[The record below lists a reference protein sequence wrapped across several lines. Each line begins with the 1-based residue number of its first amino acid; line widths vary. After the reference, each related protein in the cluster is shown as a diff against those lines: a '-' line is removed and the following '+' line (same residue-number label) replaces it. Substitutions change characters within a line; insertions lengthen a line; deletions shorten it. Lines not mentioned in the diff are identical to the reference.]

1 MALEFNADKEILKSN
16 SLKIKNNTSLNLRLG
31 GGADE
36 KSALFS
42 NLSDDVDKLVRVGI
56 NTLSPQYELDVEGQ
70 IRTTTSIISDTAR
83 INNLDIDTIV
93 NPRLNL
99 KAPNLQSFVDP
110 ETGVTF
116 FPTSETPAFDDDTD
130 KVATTNFVYNI
141 ATNDVGGRIYVS
153 EQIGNDDFD
162 GRSATKPVRSIKKA
176 AQIAGTTPDKETLI
190 VAGGD
195 YLEDNPISIPDKCS
209 VVGDNIRLCIIR
221 PRNPNKHMF
230 KNQNENYMI
239 GVTFRDK
246 IQTNSEGFEEPVGT
260 WAYAYVFDDKQ
271 RVYYDKTLGGQFGR
285 DLPIGYQIFGE
296 GIFRIQFNR
305 GNINDPE
312 FEVGDEIAGVATGS
326 RAIITEKSFGLPE
339 SDIVAERTSQDLGF
353 IVVNEVRGAL
363 EQGDTYKYTPVP
375 VAGAVR
381 WKQETAYTLGQVVFT
396 DTVQYEVTTAG
407 TSGTVAPSHV
417 SGVATNGSAS
427 FTFTTS
433 IPQYEFVATK
443 VFSLR
448 AEGESV
454 EHVTNH
460 PAYLLEECYFDDSY
474 PDGMVF
480 VTNNYHNFEV
490 GQWVEF
496 DQLPSTGTGADL
508 NRFNGRQYVTHRIEQ
523 TDGFSKRFVVFK
535 DTPATG
541 VGTPANPFTL
551 TTFAASATSSDNY
564 VRFSLLNSPFKF
576 EESAKQGHR
585 FLDGADLIRRNKEFI
600 ADEALIRTKAKYPS
614 LIIPDESQCK
624 TDIKHI
630 LNAVQYDLA
639 HGGNAAS
646 LEAAN
651 NYIVGGALTH
661 IASQL
666 TETRFAFEQARE
678 LSVLSIRNRIRYLD
692 GASISPNSAAVGS
705 INSAKWVNT
714 QFIAV
719 GDSGNI
725 LTSTDGSSWTS
736 RTNPIAGADY
746 KDIIWN
752 GTTTVVVGGNSG
764 NGVVITST
772 NGINWAIAEN
782 SLGSA
787 VIETIAWDDNEQWV
801 GFGGTQWFTS
811 DDGQDWTA
819 RGSFVPIN
827 GSGTHSVVDV
837 IWDYKN
843 TQFVAV
849 SSGGSAYTSP
859 DGTTW
864 TERTTTASSFSAIT
878 GNEDVLI
885 AAAGDVIYKST
896 DGITWEIGIAN
907 SLVGDRYADAA
918 DLILAN
924 KVMIAEIAVNKMLAN
939 NPTFSIPTGNQA
951 CKDDVIDFI
960 EAMVIDL
967 QYGGNDQTY
976 DAANLYVTGAH
987 VAGEENESVEVFN
1000 YAEVLVIQAMRNE
1013 AFNETDVQ
1021 NYASGLLQSFDNTI
1035 TTDPNP
1041 LGGNTPHTF
1050 VSAVTDAVRES
1061 ETRYTPTTG
1070 TTYDPSTGLMVLEI
1084 GSHNLTTGQTI
1095 RLEPNSLTFSCGFGG
1110 ATGAAA
1116 EKTYPRSNGNDPFYN
1131 ASIAIQSAT
1140 ATTITL
1146 QVLATVPSTNTDPH
1160 TFVSA
1165 TAGAVITDEYT
1176 FSNQVTD
1183 VTYTPT
1189 SGEMVIEINGHG
1201 LTAPSQHTA
1210 STATYNPN
1218 TGFMV
1223 VTVANHGF
1231 ANGDQVKFADNSITF
1246 SCGFGGATGAAAEKS
1261 YPRPGDY
1268 ASGRWLAVS
1277 NVTQD
1282 TFTVQV
1288 LASAPSTNVDPHT
1301 FVSAVTNGIEKAES
1315 TIYIENN
1322 GLTFTCGM
1330 DNNATNHSYP
1340 RPTDPAS
1347 QSTAELNN
1355 GILAVSSVTTNTFTV
1370 NVGPAGDETFKC
1382 TNVKSAITILFD
1394 ILTNAIGA
1402 GGGDHTWVGG
1412 TVSDAVQSGGGYT
1425 HTFVSG
1431 TVTSN
1436 SGALPN
1442 PITDIVYTP
1451 NDGNMVITS
1460 SNHGLTTSN
1469 TISIADNAL
1478 SFTCDMDGNTATK
1491 TYPRSTDP
1499 VSGQTIA
1506 ITASDTNTFTIN
1518 VGASPIVNHDVS
1530 NATYNPTTGLLEL
1543 TIGSHSLSANTS
1555 VKIKNGS
1562 LIFTCDLDGNTSQKA
1577 YPRPSDPY
1585 YDTAINID
1593 SVTPTTITLNVGV
1606 AFAAGTLSGVT
1617 RTPSGKNNNKLYH
1630 DGYQFWCTTDDG
1642 LVSSYDG
1649 RAWNVIAN
1657 TPGINFTTIATS
1669 YDEVVAFATATSKF
1683 YRSDNLVPAGTSSE
1697 TTFRDTTISNTYE
1710 ANRDYV
1716 CSNVQSA
1723 IYTYFEIIDTVISGG
1738 TAPAVTLPE
1747 KTFVDNGSKFIT
1759 FARNFLDLPVIEVS
1773 PYIFNSSV
1781 ISFLGGSGCEIDGA
1795 KVATPNIIRPGLPEQ
1810 GKSMVAAAFTIISF
1824 GGTGYRVINDGYTQL
1839 VSVFCIFTRDGSLVE
1854 SGGYA
1859 SLTNS
1864 ASNFGLF
1871 ALRATG
1877 FREEPYSFDVGKVDN
1892 ITFDLIGTPSFEIT
1906 DINQEPREHYIIK
1919 IDGIKSVLR
1928 TGNNNPEYF
1937 IDSVLQVGQTT
1948 ATVQADAN
1956 MYLIGNAN
1964 RYTDAA
1970 VLIERNKKYIAE
1982 EAFYTELYSNTHSF
1996 SPNYTKCIRDTELI
2010 VQAIADDIR
2019 DDGNAFTWDAGKL
2032 YVESNAIAHIS
2043 GYTAATKAVFD
2054 EATILCKKAIN
2065 NQLRKIGT
2073 SLTTAETSA
2082 GYYVAQ
2088 YTTVVP
2094 YVDTTVTHDVSS
2106 PAGQTGTASDL
2117 YSNSDCANVQTAINT
2132 LNTLIDEIIDNPTVT
2147 TPLPS
2152 GAARNDGQFLLDNS
2166 TRYKL
2171 LDHVINLHR
2180 PSICNSSSH
2189 TWEFSGSGIDY
2200 NALPQNG
2207 GKRGSE
2213 DTADFEQ
2220 VSQINGRVYASGT
2233 DELGNFKVGYFAN
2246 IENRTGNITFGGTVE
2261 IEEVAFLKIK
2271 GGDIEIVGF
2280 SGDDK
2285 LGDISLGSTEQQ
2297 SERILATQASI
2308 RGYITNNYGRF
2319 KNQPYG
2325 TTPSPG
2331 NLVQLDSTGRI
2342 NIDQIPALRP
2352 FNVFT
2357 VPDLAGRLALE
2368 GPLAGD
2374 IVIQLAPN
2382 NISYILNNDSYS
2394 QIIEF
2399 TPNPDF
2405 QFTTNTVISGT
2416 PSTAQGTL
2424 TSYIQGEVSPI
2435 VTIVSGGSGY
2445 TSAPTI
2451 TIGVQYANSTGYSS
2465 GAQVAANG
2473 NLYNVTTSG
2482 TTASGGSGPNHTSG
2496 SANDGTVTF
2505 EYVGVAAAGTVS
2517 IDNNRIS
2524 EITIT
2529 TRGSGYESVPS
2540 VTFDNTGTNG
2550 TSASASVNIRS
2561 RLAVTLIGNIKFAA
2575 GDGIDD
2581 ESSIPPPTETIT
2593 KNVTVQNNLSGNNK
2607 FYIDAVEAP
2616 VLELIEGNT
2625 YEFDQSNNSN
2635 LTHPLRFSTTANG
2648 TWGGGTEYTTG
2659 VTITGTPGVDGKT
2672 TIVVGASTPTL
2683 YYYCSGHSGMGGT
2696 ANTPVATNIPRTVN
2710 VTNVVNT
2717 SGSLE
2722 ANWVQLTSTNID
2734 AASITTGVINPS
2746 RLANISAN
2754 FPANANTFLRGDST
2768 FAPAVSSLKPLS
2780 SETPLLFGS
2789 SNSRLSYIDAI
2800 EITNGGS
2807 GYTPGTYNGQT
2818 VTGGQ
2823 GNGLIANFTV
2833 SDGAVKSISVTNGGN
2848 GYRLVIDENV
2858 TPVQFAEEPPRV
2870 IFKDANGNVIV
2881 NVVGKAITSQ
2891 GVVTEVRI
2899 LDGGSGFSTAPQI
2912 EFQGVGNSA
2921 AATATID
2928 DGVISRVA
2936 VVEGGIGYNA
2946 DFDITTLPAP
2956 VNGTGSGHD
2965 IEAKQASVSK
2975 FFNDITL
2982 DVKRGDNLTIAGDDF
2997 SNVGVWR
3004 FYKSQWDFGLDGAL
3018 TLKTG
3023 GGSGL
3028 DADKLDGEEGSYYR
3042 DADNINTG
3050 RLNENRLS
3058 GVYTIDITGV
3068 ATQSLNLNLSDLRQT
3083 TQAPSNAPLG
3093 TRGQWKKNAD
3103 NSLFDGGSDHTVYGS
3118 RRGTAD
3124 GTTFDGYAVTEI
3136 ALTDNNNQWI
3146 RGHGGNFVGS
3156 IAITKAGNGYT
3167 PGTYK
3172 SVKLGGGEGYG
3183 LKADITVNAS
3193 GQISNVAIVD
3203 TGYGYNETGN
3213 APAIFTCVLPE
3224 NVFGL
3229 KNGRQYDSGYV
3240 RWTSGQ
3246 TYGINTKV
3254 YVPETIGFGRLY
3266 NVTVSGT
3273 SGTTDPTH
3281 TSGAA
3286 QATSGTAVFDFVG
3299 SLGAELTANLA
3310 EINDN
3315 LWSSWYKVWTSGNQG
3330 LGSGMDSEF
3339 LGTKSGTF
3347 YRSAVNVN
3355 NGYFSNRRLPQSL
3368 SPKSVTDSL
3377 SVTRFDPQVQIN
3389 NGSVYEFI
3397 LDNILLTNDDL
3408 QVLDTGGSSANQN
3421 GDTFYTL
3428 NLYTDNNVNQGTINV
3443 LNVTPQYEA
3452 DNVWELGYSNVT
3464 AIDFDPETDYTVGQL
3479 IYVIIAG
3486 TLGETVYL
3494 YEVTVAGKSGTTS
3507 LNHTSGAV
3515 YNGTAEFRFVSEG
3528 IPPSR
3533 EVQYNNNIY
3542 VTVDFIRTPT
3552 NYANNLVLG
3561 VGTLVIANQY
3571 LYTVTTAGTTSASGN
3586 GPSHTAGAATDGSV
3600 GFTYVSSR
3608 PNIIPIHGPND
3619 GTVSGVRW
3627 DRASQLSHTKVQA
3640 ELISGV
3646 LNNTVTKF
3654 GTAVNPATYY
3664 SIADFGLTSSTLY
3677 SINKHKLFADGTG
3690 NPVIALG
3697 NEGESTSGQIRFF
3710 TSGNE
3715 FTLANGDPNPNG
3727 YDVRILASGGT
3738 STVGTGTINFQANAA
3753 QVNGN
3758 NIWHAG
3764 NITFAN
3770 GVDSVNAAYDA
3781 TANGQG
3787 VIRDSSG
3794 DIGFRNAYGDLIGLA
3809 SENLPLSGGTLT
3821 GQLKQEVTNTTAWNP
3836 QLNTSNTYTPFPHEL
3851 AILNSEAGNASTF
3864 ASLYLQAGR
3873 ASDGQRYSSAR
3884 VTAVKAGDYRADLV
3898 FGVRDTDFYER
3909 VRIRYN
3915 GNVGIGVTAANI
3927 GSKLTV
3933 NATGGGGYGTS
3944 TSDSGILF
3952 KNFDTD
3958 AGYPSFL
3965 TLDNAFN
3972 RDIGIGLGREGINRW
3987 NIWNDAN
3994 ISPNDVLRITNSS
4007 GDNVF
4012 SMYQRSDANDV
4023 TTSRVG
4029 MFTGLNVPT
4038 HTLTING
4045 TFSAKSKSFLIDHPT
4060 KENYKLQHGS
4070 LEGPEHGVYVRGRV
4084 KDGVITLPDYWL
4096 QLVDE
4101 DTITVQ
4107 LTGIGPGERCVIH
4120 IGDNKIVTGG
4130 GDAFYFVQ
4138 AERKDVPKMEVEME
4152 VES

>member
-1 MALEFNADKEILKSN
+1 M
-16 SLKIKNNTSLNLRLG
+16 
-31 GGADE
+31 
-36 KSALFS
+36 
-42 NLSDDVDKLVRVGI
+42 
-56 NTLSPQYELDVEGQ
+56 
-70 IRTTTSIISDTAR
+70 
-83 INNLDIDTIV
+83 
-93 NPRLNL
+93 
-99 KAPNLQSFVDP
+99 
-110 ETGVTF
+110 
-116 FPTSETPAFDDDTD
+116 
-130 KVATTNFVYNI
+130 
-141 ATNDVGGRIYVS
+141 
-153 EQIGNDDFD
+153 
-162 GRSATKPVRSIKKA
+162 
-176 AQIAGTTPDKETLI
+176 
-190 VAGGD
+190 
-195 YLEDNPISIPDKCS
+195 
-209 VVGDNIRLCIIR
+209 
-221 PRNPNKHMF
+221 
-230 KNQNENYMI
+230 
-239 GVTFRDK
+239 
-246 IQTNSEGFEEPVGT
+246 
-260 WAYAYVFDDKQ
+260 
-271 RVYYDKTLGGQFGR
+271 
-285 DLPIGYQIFGE
+285 
-296 GIFRIQFNR
+296 
-305 GNINDPE
+305 
-312 FEVGDEIAGVATGS
+312 
-326 RAIITEKSFGLPE
+326 
-339 SDIVAERTSQDLGF
+339 
-353 IVVNEVRGAL
+353 
-363 EQGDTYKYTPVP
+363 
-375 VAGAVR
+375 
-381 WKQETAYTLGQVVFT
+381 
-396 DTVQYEVTTAG
+396 
-407 TSGTVAPSHV
+407 
-417 SGVATNGSAS
+417 
-427 FTFTTS
+427 
-433 IPQYEFVATK
+433 
-443 VFSLR
+443 
-448 AEGESV
+448 
-454 EHVTNH
+454 
-460 PAYLLEECYFDDSY
+460 
-474 PDGMVF
+474 
-480 VTNNYHNFEV
+480 
-490 GQWVEF
+490 
-496 DQLPSTGTGADL
+496 
-508 NRFNGRQYVTHRIEQ
+508 
-523 TDGFSKRFVVFK
+523 
-535 DTPATG
+535 
-541 VGTPANPFTL
+541 
-551 TTFAASATSSDNY
+551 
-564 VRFSLLNSPFKF
+564 
-576 EESAKQGHR
+576 
-585 FLDGADLIRRNKEFI
+585 
-600 ADEALIRTKAKYPS
+600 
-614 LIIPDESQCK
+614 
-624 TDIKHI
+624 
-630 LNAVQYDLA
+630 
-639 HGGNAAS
+639 
-646 LEAAN
+646 
-651 NYIVGGALTH
+651 
-661 IASQL
+661 
-666 TETRFAFEQARE
+666 
-678 LSVLSIRNRIRYLD
+678 
-692 GASISPNSAAVGS
+692 
-705 INSAKWVNT
+705 
-714 QFIAV
+714 
-719 GDSGNI
+719 
-725 LTSTDGSSWTS
+725 
-736 RTNPIAGADY
+736 
-746 KDIIWN
+746 
-752 GTTTVVVGGNSG
+752 
-764 NGVVITST
+764 
-772 NGINWAIAEN
+772 
-782 SLGSA
+782 
-787 VIETIAWDDNEQWV
+787 
-801 GFGGTQWFTS
+801 
-811 DDGQDWTA
+811 
-819 RGSFVPIN
+819 
-827 GSGTHSVVDV
+827 
-837 IWDYKN
+837 
-843 TQFVAV
+843 
-849 SSGGSAYTSP
+849 
-859 DGTTW
+859 
-864 TERTTTASSFSAIT
+864 
-878 GNEDVLI
+878 
-885 AAAGDVIYKST
+885 
-896 DGITWEIGIAN
+896 
-907 SLVGDRYADAA
+907 
-918 DLILAN
+918 
-924 KVMIAEIAVNKMLAN
+924 
-939 NPTFSIPTGNQA
+939 
-951 CKDDVIDFI
+951 
-960 EAMVIDL
+960 
-967 QYGGNDQTY
+967 
-976 DAANLYVTGAH
+976 
-987 VAGEENESVEVFN
+987 
-1000 YAEVLVIQAMRNE
+1000 
-1013 AFNETDVQ
+1013 
-1021 NYASGLLQSFDNTI
+1021 
-1035 TTDPNP
+1035 
-1041 LGGNTPHTF
+1041 
-1050 VSAVTDAVRES
+1050 
-1061 ETRYTPTTG
+1061 
-1070 TTYDPSTGLMVLEI
+1070 
-1084 GSHNLTTGQTI
+1084 
-1095 RLEPNSLTFSCGFGG
+1095 
-1110 ATGAAA
+1110 
-1116 EKTYPRSNGNDPFYN
+1116 
-1131 ASIAIQSAT
+1131 
-1140 ATTITL
+1140 
-1146 QVLATVPSTNTDPH
+1146 
-1160 TFVSA
+1160 
-1165 TAGAVITDEYT
+1165 
-1176 FSNQVTD
+1176 
-1183 VTYTPT
+1183 
-1189 SGEMVIEINGHG
+1189 
-1201 LTAPSQHTA
+1201 
-1210 STATYNPN
+1210 
-1218 TGFMV
+1218 
-1223 VTVANHGF
+1223 
-1231 ANGDQVKFADNSITF
+1231 
-1246 SCGFGGATGAAAEKS
+1246 
-1261 YPRPGDY
+1261 
-1268 ASGRWLAVS
+1268 
-1277 NVTQD
+1277 
-1282 TFTVQV
+1282 
-1288 LASAPSTNVDPHT
+1288 
-1301 FVSAVTNGIEKAES
+1301 
-1315 TIYIENN
+1315 
-1322 GLTFTCGM
+1322 
-1330 DNNATNHSYP
+1330 
-1340 RPTDPAS
+1340 
-1347 QSTAELNN
+1347 
-1355 GILAVSSVTTNTFTV
+1355 
-1370 NVGPAGDETFKC
+1370 
-1382 TNVKSAITILFD
+1382 FD

-1402 GGGDHTWVGG
+1402 TGGDHTWAGG
-1412 TVSDAVQSGGGYT
+1412 TVSNAVQSG
-1425 HTFVSG
+1425 
-1431 TVTSN
+1431 TSFN
-1436 SGALPN
+1436 
-1442 PITDIVYTP
+1442 
-1451 NDGNMVITS
+1451 
-1460 SNHGLTTSN
+1460 
-1469 TISIADNAL
+1469 
-1478 SFTCDMDGNTATK
+1478 
-1491 TYPRSTDP
+1491 
-1499 VSGQTIA
+1499 
-1506 ITASDTNTFTIN
+1506 
-1518 VGASPIVNHDVS
+1518 VNHDVS
-1530 NATYNPTTGLLEL
+1530 NASYDPTTGLLEL
-1543 TIGSHSLSANTS
+1543 TIGSHSLTTSNS

-1593 SVTPTTITLNVGV
+1593 SVTATTITLNVGAV
-1606 AFAAGTLSGVT
+1606 TAGGSLSGVT

-1657 TPGINFTTIATS
+1657 TTGINFTTIATS

-1839 VSVFCIFTRDGSLVE
+1839 VSVFCIFTRDGALVE

-1871 ALRATG
+1871 ALRASG

-1948 ATVQADAN
+1948 ATVQVDAN

-2065 NQLRKIGT
+2065 NQLKKIGT
-2073 SLTTAETSA
+2073 TLTTAETSA

-2132 LNTLIDEIIDNPTVT
+2132 LNTLIDEIIDNPTAT

-2285 LGDISLGSTEQQ
+2285 LGDIALGSTEQQ

-2308 RGYITNNYGRF
+2308 RGYITNNYGDY

-2357 VPDLAGRLALE
+2357 VPDLAGRLSLE

-2696 ANTPVATNIPRTVN
+2696 ANTPVATNIPRTVD

-2734 AASITTGVINPS
+2734 AASITTGVINPT

-2780 SETPLLFGS
+2780 TDTPLLFGS

-2807 GYTPGTYNGQT
+2807 GYTTGTYNGQT

-2870 IFKDANGNVIV
+2870 IFKDSNGNVIV

-2899 LDGGSGFSTAPQI
+2899 IDGGSGFSTAPLI

-2946 DFDITTLPAP
+2946 DFDITTLPGS
-2956 VNGTGSGHD
+2956 VNGSGSGHD
-2965 IEAKQASVSK
+2965 IEAKQATVSK

-3058 GVYTIDITGV
+3058 GIYTIDITGV

-3118 RRGTAD
+3118 RRGTSD
-3124 GTTFDGYAVTEI
+3124 GTTFDNYAITEI

-3167 PGTYK
+3167 PGVYK

-3229 KNGRQYDSGYV
+3229 KNGRQYNSGYV

-3347 YRSAVNVN
+3347 YRSAVNIN
-3355 NGYFSNRRLPQSL
+3355 NGYLSNRRLPQSL
-3368 SPKSVTDSL
+3368 SPKSVIDSL

-3389 NGSVYEFI
+3389 NGSVYEFV

-3408 QVLDTGGSSANQN
+3408 QILDTGGSSANQN

-3452 DNVWELGYSNVT
+3452 DNVWELGYSNIT
-3464 AIDFDPETDYTVGQL
+3464 AVDFDPETDYTVGQL

-3542 VTVDFIRTPT
+3542 ITEDFIRTPT

-3586 GPSHTAGAATDGSV
+3586 GPSHTAGSATDGSV
-3600 GFTYVSSR
+3600 GFTYVSAR

-3627 DRASQLSHTKVQA
+3627 DRASQLSHTKVEA

-3664 SIADFGLTSSTLY
+3664 SIADFGLTTSTSY

-3697 NEGESTSGQIRFF
+3697 NERESTSGQIRFF

-3836 QLNTSNTYTPFPHEL
+3836 QLNTNNTFTPFPHEL

-3873 ASDGQRYSSAR
+3873 ANDGQRYSSAR
-3884 VTAVKAGDYRADLV
+3884 VTAVKSGDYRADLV

-3933 NATGGGGYGTS
+3933 NAAGGSGYGQPAAGA
-3944 TSDSGILF
+3944 GILF

-3958 AGYPSFL
+3958 AGYPSLL
-3965 TLDNAFN
+3965 TIDNAFD
-3972 RDIGIGLGREGINRW
+3972 RDIGIGLARQGTVRW

-3994 ISPNDVLRITNSS
+3994 ISPNDILRITNSN
-4007 GDNVF
+4007 GDHVF
-4012 SMYQRSDANDV
+4012 SMYQRSDGNDV

-4038 HTLTING
+4038 HTLTVNG

-4130 GDAFYFVQ
+4130 GDAFYLVQ

>member
-42 NLSDDVDKLVRVGI
+42 QLSDDVDKLVRVGI

-93 NPRLNL
+93 NPQLNL

-110 ETGVTF
+110 ETGTTF
-116 FPTSETPAFDDDTD
+116 FPTAETPAFDDDTN

-246 IQTNSEGFEEPVGT
+246 IQTNSEGFEEAVAT
-260 WAYAYVFDDKQ
+260 WDYAYVFDDKQ
-271 RVYYDKTLGGQFGR
+271 RMYYDKTLGGQYGR
-285 DLPIGYQIFGE
+285 DFPIGYQIFGE

-305 GNINDPE
+305 ANVNDPE
-312 FEVGDEIAGVATGS
+312 FEVGDEIVGVATGS

-339 SDIVAERTSQDLGF
+339 SDTVSERTSQDLGF
-353 IVVNEVRGAL
+353 LTVNNVRGAL
-363 EQGDTYKYTPVP
+363 EQGDTFKYTPVP
-375 VAGAVR
+375 VVGAVR
-381 WKQETAYTLGQVVFT
+381 WETETEYTLGQVVFT

-407 TSGTVAPSHV
+407 TSGTVTPSHT
-417 SGVATNGSAS
+417 SGAATNGTVE
-427 FTFTTS
+427 FTFTNS
-433 IPQYEFVATK
+433 IPQYEFVGTK
-443 VFSLR
+443 IFSLR
-448 AEGESV
+448 AEGEV
-454 EHVTNH
+454 TQHVTSH
-460 PAYLLEECYFDDSY
+460 TSFLLEQCYFDDAY

-480 VTNNYHNFEV
+480 ETNNYHDFEV
-490 GQWVEF
+490 GQWVDFAE
-496 DQLPSTGTGADL
+496 LPATGAGADL

-523 TDGFSKRFVVFK
+523 TDGFSKKFVVFK
-535 DTPATG
+535 DTPAA

-564 VRFSLLNSPFKF
+564 VKFSLLNSPFKF
-576 EESAKQGHR
+576 EESEKQGHR
-585 FLDGADLIRRNKEFI
+585 YLDGADLIRRNREFI
-600 ADEALIRTKAKYPS
+600 ADEALIRTKAKYPA
-614 LIIPDESQCK
+614 LIIPNEDQCK

-630 LNAVQYDLA
+630 VNAVQYDLA

-661 IASQL
+661 ISSQL
-666 TETRFAFEQARE
+666 TETRYAFEQARE
-678 LSVLSIRNRIRYLD
+678 LAVLAIRNRIQYLD
-692 GASISPNSAAVGS
+692 GLSITANANAVGTV
-705 INSAKWVNT
+705 NSVKWVNT

-719 GDSGNI
+719 GDSGVL
-725 LTSTDGSSWTS
+725 LTSPDGETWTS
-736 RTNPIAGADY
+736 QTNPIAGADY
-746 KDIIWN
+746 KDIVWN
-752 GTTTVVVGGNSG
+752 GTTTVVVGGNGG
-764 NGVVITST
+764 NGVVITSN
-772 NGINWAIAEN
+772 NGVNWAIAEN

-787 VIETIAWDDNEQWV
+787 VIETIAWDDDAQWV
-801 GFGGTQWFTS
+801 GFGGTQWFSS

-843 TQFVAV
+843 SQFVSV

-859 DGTTW
+859 DGVTW

-878 GNEDVLI
+878 ANEDVLI

-896 DGITWEIGIAN
+896 DGITWELGIAN
-907 SLVGDRYADAA
+907 SLVADRYADAA

-939 NPTFSIPTGNQA
+939 NPGFNIPTGNQA
-951 CKDDVIDFI
+951 CKDDVIDFL

-987 VAGEENESVEVFN
+987 VSGEEDESAEVFG
-1000 YAEVLVIQAMRNE
+1000 YAETLAIAAMRNE
-1013 AFNETDVQ
+1013 AFNTTDVQ
-1021 NYASGLLQSFDNTI
+1021 NYASGLLQSFDNSI
-1035 TTDPNP
+1035 TVDTSSPYCAN
-1041 LGGNTPHTF
+1041 
-1050 VSAVTDAVRES
+1050 VESAIQTLFGILDQAI
-1061 ETRYTPTTG
+1061 G
-1070 TTYDPSTGLMVLEI
+1070 TTASPG
-1084 GSHNLTTGQTI
+1084 NLT
-1095 RLEPNSLTFSCGFGG
+1095 
-1110 ATGAAA
+1110 
-1116 EKTYPRSNGNDPFYN
+1116 
-1131 ASIAIQSAT
+1131 
-1140 ATTITL
+1140 
-1146 QVLATVPSTNTDPH
+1146 
-1160 TFVSA
+1160 
-1165 TAGAVITDEYT
+1165 
-1176 FSNQVTD
+1176 
-1183 VTYTPT
+1183 
-1189 SGEMVIEINGHG
+1189 
-1201 LTAPSQHTA
+1201 
-1210 STATYNPN
+1210 
-1218 TGFMV
+1218 
-1223 VTVANHGF
+1223 
-1231 ANGDQVKFADNSITF
+1231 
-1246 SCGFGGATGAAAEKS
+1246 
-1261 YPRPGDY
+1261 
-1268 ASGRWLAVS
+1268 
-1277 NVTQD
+1277 
-1282 TFTVQV
+1282 
-1288 LASAPSTNVDPHT
+1288 
-1301 FVSAVTNGIEKAES
+1301 GI
-1315 TIYIENN
+1315 
-1322 GLTFTCGM
+1322 
-1330 DNNATNHSYP
+1330 
-1340 RPTDPAS
+1340 
-1347 QSTAELNN
+1347 
-1355 GILAVSSVTTNTFTV
+1355 
-1370 NVGPAGDETFKC
+1370 
-1382 TNVKSAITILFD
+1382 
-1394 ILTNAIGA
+1394 
-1402 GGGDHTWVGG
+1402 
-1412 TVSDAVQSGGGYT
+1412 
-1425 HTFVSG
+1425 
-1431 TVTSN
+1431 
-1436 SGALPN
+1436 
-1442 PITDIVYTP
+1442 
-1451 NDGNMVITS
+1451 
-1460 SNHGLTTSN
+1460 
-1469 TISIADNAL
+1469 
-1478 SFTCDMDGNTATK
+1478 
-1491 TYPRSTDP
+1491 
-1499 VSGQTIA
+1499 
-1506 ITASDTNTFTIN
+1506 
-1518 VGASPIVNHDVS
+1518 
-1530 NATYNPTTGLLEL
+1530 
-1543 TIGSHSLSANTS
+1543 
-1555 VKIKNGS
+1555 
-1562 LIFTCDLDGNTSQKA
+1562 
-1577 YPRPSDPY
+1577 
-1585 YDTAINID
+1585 
-1593 SVTPTTITLNVGV
+1593 
-1606 AFAAGTLSGVT
+1606 T

-1642 LVSSYDG
+1642 LVRSYDG
-1649 RAWNVIAN
+1649 RAWTVIAN
-1657 TPGINFTTIATS
+1657 TAGINFTAIATS
-1669 YDEVVAFATATSKF
+1669 YNELVSFATAVSKF
-1683 YRSDNLVPAGTSSE
+1683 YMSDNLVAAGTSTE

-1716 CSNVQSA
+1716 CANVTSA

-1738 TAPAVTLPE
+1738 TAPDRTLPE
-1747 KTFVDNGSKFIT
+1747 KSFVDNGSKFVT
-1759 FARNFLDLPVIEVS
+1759 FARNFLDLPIVEVS

-1824 GGTGYRVINDGYTQL
+1824 GGTGYRVVNDGYTQL
-1839 VSVFCIFTRDGSLVE
+1839 VSVFCIFTRDGALVE

-1877 FREEPYSFDVGKVDN
+1877 FREDPYTFDVGKVDN

-1906 DINQEPREHYIIK
+1906 NINQEPREHYIIK

-1956 MYLIGNAN
+1956 MFLIGNEN

-1982 EAFYTELYSNTHSF
+1982 EAFYTELYSNVHSF
-1996 SPNYTKCIRDTELI
+1996 QPNYDKCIRDTELI

-2032 YVESNAIAHIS
+2032 YIESNAIAHIT
-2043 GYTAATKAVFD
+2043 GYTAGTKAVFD
-2054 EATILCKKAIN
+2054 EAVILCKKAIN
-2065 NQLRKIGT
+2065 NQLKKIGT
-2073 SLTTAETSA
+2073 TLTSAETTA

-2088 YTTVVP
+2088 YTNVVP
-2094 YVDTTVTHDVSS
+2094 YVDTTVIHDVSS
-2106 PAGQTGTASDL
+2106 PAGEVGTSSDL
-2117 YSNSDCANVQTAINT
+2117 YSNSDCANVQSAIDT
-2132 LNTLIDEIIDNPTVT
+2132 LNTLIDEILDNPTVAS
-2147 TPLPS
+2147 PLPS
-2152 GAARNDGQFLLDNS
+2152 GAVRDNGQFLLDNS

-2171 LDHVINLHR
+2171 LNHTINLHR

-2189 TWEFSGSGIDY
+2189 TWEFSGSGINY

-2220 VSQINGRVYASGT
+2220 VSQQNGRVYASGT

-2280 SGDDK
+2280 SGDEK
-2285 LGDISLGSTEQQ
+2285 LGDITLGSTELN
-2297 SERILATQASI
+2297 SDRILATQASI
-2308 RGYITNNYGRF
+2308 REYITNNYGNY

-2357 VPDLAGRLALE
+2357 VPDLAGRLGLE

-2382 NISYILNNDSYS
+2382 NISYILNNDAYS

-2399 TPNPDF
+2399 APDPTYTF
-2405 QFTTNTVISGT
+2405 NVSDVVNGS
-2416 PSTAQGTL
+2416 PSTAQGTV
-2424 TSYIQGEVSPI
+2424 TSYIHGEVSPVVSI
-2435 VTIVSGGSGY
+2435 ISGGSGY
-2445 TSAPTI
+2445 TSAPAVI
-2451 TIGVQYANSTGYSS
+2451 IGIQYANSTGYGA

-2473 NLYNVTTSG
+2473 NLYNVTVSG

-2496 SANDGTVTF
+2496 DATDGTVTF
-2505 EYVGVAAAGTVS
+2505 TYVGVAATGTAT
-2517 IDNNRIS
+2517 IDNNRVS
-2524 EITIT
+2524 GITIT
-2529 TRGSGYESVPS
+2529 NRGSGYESVPS
-2540 VTFDNTGTNG
+2540 ISFDNTGTNG
-2550 TSASASVNIRS
+2550 SSANASANIRS
-2561 RLAVTLIGNIKFAA
+2561 RLAVTLIGNIKFATA
-2575 GDGIDD
+2575 DTIDD
-2581 ESSIPPPTETIT
+2581 FT
-2593 KNVTVQNNLSGNNK
+2593 
-2607 FYIDAVEAP
+2607 
-2616 VLELIEGNT
+2616 
-2625 YEFDQSNNSN
+2625 
-2635 LTHPLRFSTTANG
+2635 
-2648 TWGGGTEYTTG
+2648 
-2659 VTITGTPGVDGKT
+2659 
-2672 TIVVGASTPTL
+2672 TPTAQ
-2683 YYYCSGHSGMGGT
+2683 T
-2696 ANTPVATNIPRTVN
+2696 INI
-2710 VTNVVNT
+2710 TNVVNT
-2717 SGSLE
+2717 SGQLE

-2734 AASITTGVINPS
+2734 AGSITTGVINPT
-2746 RLANISAN
+2746 RLANVSADY
-2754 FPANANTFLRGDST
+2754 PANSNTYLRGDSR
-2768 FAPAVSSLKPLS
+2768 FVPVVSSLRKNAA
-2780 SETPLLFGS
+2780 ETPIVISS
-2789 SNSRLSYIDAI
+2789 SNQRLSYIDSV
-2800 EITNGGS
+2800 EITDGGS
-2807 GYTPGTYNGQT
+2807 GYTTGNFQSQT

-2823 GNGLIANFTV
+2823 GNGFLADFLV
-2833 SDGAVKSISVTNGGN
+2833 SDGAVRSISVTNGGT
-2848 GYRLVIDENV
+2848 GYRLVVDENV
-2858 TPVQFAEEPPRV
+2858 TPVVFAEEPPEV
-2870 IFKDANGNVIV
+2870 IFKDSNGLVLTNVQ
-2881 NVVGKAITSQ
+2881 GKAITTN

-2899 LDGGSGFSTAPQI
+2899 LDGGSGFSAAPLL
-2912 EFQGVGNSA
+2912 EFRGVGNSA
-2921 AATATID
+2921 AATATIA
-2928 DGVISRVA
+2928 DGVISRVS

-2946 DFDITTLPAP
+2946 DFDIVTLPSS
-2956 VNGTGSGHD
+2956 VTGGSGHD
-2965 IEAKQASVSK
+2965 IEAKQAEVAK
-2975 FFNDITL
+2975 VFNDITI
-2982 DVKRGDNLTIAGDDF
+2982 DIRRGDNLTIAGDDF
-2997 SNVGVWR
+2997 SNLGVWR
-3004 FYKSQWDFGLDGAL
+3004 FYKSQWDFGVDGAL
-3018 TLKTG
+3018 TLRTG
-3023 GGSGL
+3023 GGSEL
-3028 DADKLDGEEGSYYR
+3028 DADKLDGEEGSFYR

-3050 RLNENRLS
+3050 TLNPDRLS
-3058 GVYTIDITGV
+3058 GNYTIDVTGT
-3068 ATQSLNLNLSDLRQT
+3068 ATQSLNLNLSDLRQS

-3124 GTTFDGYAVTEI
+3124 GTTFDGYAVTEF
-3136 ALTDNNNQWI
+3136 AFTDNNNQWI

-3167 PGTYK
+3167 PGVYK
-3172 SVKLGGGEGYG
+3172 AVALGGGEGYG
-3183 LKADITVNAS
+3183 LKADITVNTS
-3193 GQISNVAIVD
+3193 GQISNVTIVD

-3213 APAIFTCVLPE
+3213 APSIFTAVLPE

-3240 RWTSGQ
+3240 RWASGQ
-3246 TYGINTKV
+3246 TYNINTQV

-3266 NVTVSGT
+3266 TVTQTGT
-3273 SGTTDPTH
+3273 SGTTEPTH
-3281 TSGAA
+3281 TSGNA
-3286 QATSGTAVFDFVG
+3286 QAVNGTAVFDFAG

-3315 LWSSWYKVWTSGNQG
+3315 LWSSWYKVWTSGNDG
-3330 LGSGMDSEF
+3330 VGSGMDSEF
-3339 LGTKSGTF
+3339 LTGKSGLF
-3347 YRSAVNVN
+3347 YRSATNIN
-3355 NGYFSNRRLPQSL
+3355 EGYLSNRRLPSNFG
-3368 SPKSVTDSL
+3368 PKGIVDSL
-3377 SVTRFDPQVQIN
+3377 NITRFDPQVQIN

-3397 LDNILLTNDDL
+3397 LDDILLTNDDL
-3408 QVLDTGGSSANQN
+3408 QVLDTGGSSANLN

-3443 LNVTPQYEA
+3443 LSVTPNYEA
-3452 DNVWELGYSNVT
+3452 DNVWEIGYSNVT
-3464 AIDFDPETDYTVGQL
+3464 AVDFDPETAYTLGQL
-3479 IYVIIAG
+3479 VYVIIAG

-3494 YEVTVAGKSGTTS
+3494 YEVTSAGESGTTS
-3507 LNHTSGAV
+3507 LNHTSGTV
-3515 YNGTAEFRFVSEG
+3515 TNGTVDFRFVSEG
-3528 IPPSR
+3528 IPPNR

-3542 VTVDFIRTPT
+3542 ITEDFIRTPK
-3552 NYANNLVLG
+3552 NYTNNLVLG
-3561 VGTLVIANQY
+3561 VGTLVIANQN

-3586 GPSHTAGAATDGSV
+3586 GPTHTAGAATDGSV
-3600 GFTYVSSR
+3600 GFTYVSAR
-3608 PNIIPIHGPND
+3608 PNIIPIHGPDD
-3619 GTVSGVRW
+3619 GTVNGVRW
-3627 DRASQLSHTKVQA
+3627 DRISQLSHTKVEA

-3646 LNNTVTKF
+3646 LNETVVKF

-3664 SIADFGLTSSTLY
+3664 NISDFGLTSSSTY
-3677 SINKHKLFADGTG
+3677 SINKHRLFADGTG
-3690 NPVIALG
+3690 NPVISLG

-3710 TSGNE
+3710 TSGNA
-3715 FTLANGDPNPNG
+3715 FTLPNGDPNLDG

-3764 NITFAN
+3764 NITFQN
-3770 GVDSVNAAYDA
+3770 GIDSVNAAYD
-3781 TANGQG
+3781 TGANSTG
-3787 VIRDSSG
+3787 VIRDSNG
-3794 DIGFRNAYGDLIGLA
+3794 DIGFRNAYGDLIGIA

-3821 GQLKQEVTNTTAWNP
+3821 GQLKQQITDTTTWSSSITGQYSYEP
-3836 QLNTSNTYTPFPHEL
+3836 YPHEL
-3851 AILNSEAGNASTF
+3851 AVLNSEAGNSSTF

-3873 ASDGQRYSSAR
+3873 NADGARYSSAR
-3884 VTAVKAGDYRADLV
+3884 VTAIKAGDYQTDLA
-3898 FGVRDTDFYER
+3898 FGVRDSTFYER

-3933 NATGGGGYGTS
+3933 NATGGGGYATAAA
-3944 TSDSGILF
+3944 DAGILF
-3952 KNFDTD
+3952 KNFDVD
-3958 AGYPSFL
+3958 GGYPSFF

-3972 RDIGIGLGREGINRW
+3972 RDIGIGLAREGTVRW

-3994 ISPNDVLRITNSS
+3994 ITPNDILRITNSN
-4007 GDNVF
+4007 GDHLF
-4012 SMYQRSDANDV
+4012 SMYQRSDAADV

-4038 HTLTING
+4038 HTLTVNG

-4084 KDGVITLPDYWL
+4084 TDGVITLPDYWL

-4107 LTGIGPGERCVIH
+4107 LTA
-4120 IGDNKIVTGG
+4120 IGDSGNRWVIDVADNKVTTGG
-4130 GDAFYFVQ
+4130 GAAFYFVQ

-4152 VES
+4152 IKEVQE

>member
-353 IVVNEVRGAL
+353 IVVNDVRGAL
-363 EQGDTYKYTPVP
+363 EQGDTYKYTPIP
-375 VAGAVR
+375 VVGAVR

-427 FTFTTS
+427 FTFTAS

-454 EHVTNH
+454 EHVTSH

-490 GQWVEF
+490 GQWVDF

-523 TDGFSKRFVVFK
+523 TDGFSKKFVVFK

-541 VGTPANPFTL
+541 VGTPSTPFTL

-614 LIIPDESQCK
+614 LIIPDETQCK

-678 LSVLSIRNRIRYLD
+678 LSVLAIRNRIRYLD
-692 GASISPNSAAVGS
+692 GASITANSNAVGS

-736 RTNPIAGADY
+736 QTNPIPGADY

-772 NGINWAIAEN
+772 NGVNWAVAEN

-787 VIETIAWDDNEQWV
+787 VIEAIAWDDNEQWV

-849 SSGGSAYTSP
+849 ASGGSAYTSP

-885 AAAGDVIYKST
+885 AASGNVIYKST
-896 DGITWEIGIAN
+896 DGITWEIGVAN

-976 DAANLYVTGAH
+976 DAANLYVTGSH

-1013 AFNETDVQ
+1013 AFNETDIQ

-1050 VSAVTDAVRES
+1050 VSAVTDGVRES
-1061 ETRYTPTTG
+1061 DG
-1070 TTYDPSTGLMVLEI
+1070 T
-1084 GSHNLTTGQTI
+1084 
-1095 RLEPNSLTFSCGFGG
+1095 
-1110 ATGAAA
+1110 
-1116 EKTYPRSNGNDPFYN
+1116 
-1131 ASIAIQSAT
+1131 
-1140 ATTITL
+1140 
-1146 QVLATVPSTNTDPH
+1146 
-1160 TFVSA
+1160 
-1165 TAGAVITDEYT
+1165 T

-1183 VTYTPT
+1183 VTYTPA

-1201 LTAPSQHTA
+1201 LS
-1210 STATYNPN
+1210 
-1218 TGFMV
+1218 
-1223 VTVANHGF
+1223 
-1231 ANGDQVKFADNSITF
+1231 NGD
-1246 SCGFGGATGAAAEKS
+1246 
-1261 YPRPGDY
+1261 
-1268 ASGRWLAVS
+1268 
-1277 NVTQD
+1277 
-1282 TFTVQV
+1282 
-1288 LASAPSTNVDPHT
+1288 
-1301 FVSAVTNGIEKAES
+1301 

-1322 GLTFTCGM
+1322 ALTFTCGM
-1330 DNNATNHSYP
+1330 DNNATNHTYP

-1347 QSTAELNN
+1347 QSTPELNN
-1355 GILAVSSVTTNTFTV
+1355 GILTVSSVTTNTFTV

-1394 ILTNAIGA
+1394 ILTTAIGA
-1402 GGGDHTWVGG
+1402 TGGDHTWAGG
-1412 TVSDAVQSGGGYT
+1412 TVSNAVQSG
-1425 HTFVSG
+1425 
-1431 TVTSN
+1431 
-1436 SGALPN
+1436 
-1442 PITDIVYTP
+1442 
-1451 NDGNMVITS
+1451 S
-1460 SNHGLTTSN
+1460 SFN
-1469 TISIADNAL
+1469 
-1478 SFTCDMDGNTATK
+1478 
-1491 TYPRSTDP
+1491 
-1499 VSGQTIA
+1499 
-1506 ITASDTNTFTIN
+1506 
-1518 VGASPIVNHDVS
+1518 VNHDVS
-1530 NATYNPTTGLLEL
+1530 NATYDPTTGLLEL
-1543 TIGSHSLSANTS
+1543 TIGSHSLTTSNS

-1585 YDTAINID
+1585 YNTAINIS
-1593 SVTPTTITLNVGV
+1593 SVTPTTITLNVGAV
-1606 AFAAGTLSGVT
+1606 TAGGSLSGIT

-1649 RAWNVIAN
+1649 RAWNVIPN
-1657 TPGINFTTIATS
+1657 TTGINFTTIATS
-1669 YDEVVAFATATSKF
+1669 YDEVIAFATATSKF

-1747 KTFVDNGSKFIT
+1747 KTFVDNGSKFVT

-1795 KVATPNIIRPGLPEQ
+1795 KIATPNIIRPGLPEQ

-1839 VSVFCIFTRDGSLVE
+1839 VSVFCIFTRDGALVE

-1871 ALRATG
+1871 ALRASG

-1948 ATVQADAN
+1948 ATVQVDAN

-2308 RGYITNNYGRF
+2308 RGYITNNYGRY

-2405 QFTTNTVISGT
+2405 QFTTNSVISGT

-2561 RLAVTLIGNIKFAA
+2561 RIAVTLIGNIKFAA
-2575 GDGIDD
+2575 GDGVDD

-2710 VTNVVNT
+2710 VNNVVNT

-2734 AASITTGVINPS
+2734 AASITTGVINPT

-2754 FPANANTFLRGDST
+2754 FPANANSFLRGDST

-2780 SETPLLFGS
+2780 TETPLLFGS

-2807 GYTPGTYNGQT
+2807 GYTTGTYNGQT
-2818 VTGGQ
+2818 VAGGQ

-2870 IFKDANGNVIV
+2870 IFKDSNGNVIV
-2881 NVVGKAITSQ
+2881 NVVGKAITNQ
-2891 GVVTEVRI
+2891 GQVTEVRI
-2899 LDGGSGFSTAPQI
+2899 IDGGSGFSTAPLI

-2946 DFDITTLPAP
+2946 DFDITTLPSP

-3004 FYKSQWDFGLDGAL
+3004 FYKSQWNFGLDGAL

-3023 GGSGL
+3023 GGSEL
-3028 DADKLDGEEGSYYR
+3028 DADLLDGEEGSYYR
-3042 DADNINTG
+3042 DADNLNTG
-3050 RLNENRLS
+3050 RVNENRLS
-3058 GVYTIDITGV
+3058 GIYTIDITGV

-3167 PGTYK
+3167 PGVYK

-3229 KNGRQYDSGYV
+3229 KNGRQYNSGYV

-3347 YRSAVNVN
+3347 YRSAVNIN
-3355 NGYFSNRRLPQSL
+3355 NGYLSNRRLPQSL
-3368 SPKSVTDSL
+3368 SPKSVIDSL

-3389 NGSVYEFI
+3389 NGSVYEFV

-3408 QVLDTGGSSANQN
+3408 QILDTGGSSANQN

-3464 AIDFDPETDYTVGQL
+3464 AVDFDPETDYTVGQL

-3515 YNGTAEFRFVSEG
+3515 YNGTAEFRFVSGG

-3542 VTVDFIRTPT
+3542 ITEDFIRTPT

-3586 GPSHTAGAATDGSV
+3586 GPSHTAGSATDGSV
-3600 GFTYVSSR
+3600 GFTYVSAR

-3619 GTVSGVRW
+3619 GTLNGVRW
-3627 DRASQLSHTKVQA
+3627 DRASQLSHTKVEA

-3664 SIADFGLTSSTLY
+3664 SIADFGLTTSTSY

-3738 STVGTGTINFQANAA
+3738 STVGTGSINFQANAA

-3836 QLNTSNTYTPFPHEL
+3836 QLNTNNTFTPFPHEL

-3884 VTAVKAGDYRADLV
+3884 VTAVKSGDYRADLV

-3933 NATGGGGYGTS
+3933 NAVGGSGYGQPAAGA
-3944 TSDSGILF
+3944 GILF
-3952 KNFDTD
+3952 KNFDSD
-3958 AGYPSFL
+3958 AGYPSLL
-3965 TLDNAFN
+3965 TIDNAFD
-3972 RDIGIGLGREGINRW
+3972 RDIGIGLARQGTVRW

-3994 ISPNDVLRITNSS
+3994 ISPNDILRITNSS

-4029 MFTGLNVPT
+4029 MFTGLNIPT
-4038 HTLTING
+4038 HTLTVNG

-4130 GDAFYFVQ
+4130 GDAFYLVQ

>member
-353 IVVNEVRGAL
+353 IVVNDVRGAL
-363 EQGDTYKYTPVP
+363 EQGDTYKYTPIP
-375 VAGAVR
+375 VVGAVR

-427 FTFTTS
+427 FTFTAS

-454 EHVTNH
+454 EHVTSH

-490 GQWVEF
+490 GQWVDF

-523 TDGFSKRFVVFK
+523 TDGFSKKFVVFK

-541 VGTPANPFTL
+541 IGTPSTPFTL

-614 LIIPDESQCK
+614 LIIPDETQCK

-678 LSVLSIRNRIRYLD
+678 LSVLAIRNRIRYLD
-692 GASISPNSAAVGS
+692 GASITANSNAVGS

-736 RTNPIAGADY
+736 QTNPIPGADY

-772 NGINWAIAEN
+772 NGVNWAVAEN

-787 VIETIAWDDNEQWV
+787 VIEAIAWDDNEQWV

-849 SSGGSAYTSP
+849 ASGGSAYTSP

-885 AAAGDVIYKST
+885 AASGNVIYKST
-896 DGITWEIGIAN
+896 DGITWEIGVAN

-976 DAANLYVTGAH
+976 DAANLYVTGSH

-1013 AFNETDVQ
+1013 AFNETDIQ

-1050 VSAVTDAVRES
+1050 VSAVTDGVRES
-1061 ETRYTPTTG
+1061 DG
-1070 TTYDPSTGLMVLEI
+1070 T
-1084 GSHNLTTGQTI
+1084 
-1095 RLEPNSLTFSCGFGG
+1095 
-1110 ATGAAA
+1110 
-1116 EKTYPRSNGNDPFYN
+1116 
-1131 ASIAIQSAT
+1131 
-1140 ATTITL
+1140 
-1146 QVLATVPSTNTDPH
+1146 
-1160 TFVSA
+1160 
-1165 TAGAVITDEYT
+1165 T

-1183 VTYTPT
+1183 VTYTPA

-1201 LTAPSQHTA
+1201 LS
-1210 STATYNPN
+1210 
-1218 TGFMV
+1218 
-1223 VTVANHGF
+1223 
-1231 ANGDQVKFADNSITF
+1231 NGD
-1246 SCGFGGATGAAAEKS
+1246 
-1261 YPRPGDY
+1261 
-1268 ASGRWLAVS
+1268 
-1277 NVTQD
+1277 
-1282 TFTVQV
+1282 
-1288 LASAPSTNVDPHT
+1288 
-1301 FVSAVTNGIEKAES
+1301 

-1322 GLTFTCGM
+1322 ALTFTCGM
-1330 DNNATNHSYP
+1330 DNNATNHTYP

-1347 QSTAELNN
+1347 QSTPELNN
-1355 GILAVSSVTTNTFTV
+1355 GILTVSSVTTNTFTV

-1394 ILTNAIGA
+1394 ILTTAIGA
-1402 GGGDHTWVGG
+1402 TGGDHTWAGG
-1412 TVSDAVQSGGGYT
+1412 TVSNAVQSG
-1425 HTFVSG
+1425 
-1431 TVTSN
+1431 
-1436 SGALPN
+1436 
-1442 PITDIVYTP
+1442 
-1451 NDGNMVITS
+1451 S
-1460 SNHGLTTSN
+1460 SFN
-1469 TISIADNAL
+1469 
-1478 SFTCDMDGNTATK
+1478 
-1491 TYPRSTDP
+1491 
-1499 VSGQTIA
+1499 
-1506 ITASDTNTFTIN
+1506 
-1518 VGASPIVNHDVS
+1518 VNHDVS
-1530 NATYNPTTGLLEL
+1530 NATYDPTTGLLEL
-1543 TIGSHSLSANTS
+1543 TIGSHSLTTSNS

-1585 YDTAINID
+1585 YNTAINIS
-1593 SVTPTTITLNVGV
+1593 SVTPTTITLNVGAV
-1606 AFAAGTLSGVT
+1606 TAGGSLSGIT

-1649 RAWNVIAN
+1649 RAWNVIPN
-1657 TPGINFTTIATS
+1657 TTGINFTTIATS
-1669 YDEVVAFATATSKF
+1669 YDEVIAFATATSKF

-1747 KTFVDNGSKFIT
+1747 KTFVDNGSKFVT

-1795 KVATPNIIRPGLPEQ
+1795 KIATPNIIRPGLPEQ

-1839 VSVFCIFTRDGSLVE
+1839 VSVFCIFTRDGALVE

-1871 ALRATG
+1871 ALRASG

-1948 ATVQADAN
+1948 ATVQVDAN

-2132 LNTLIDEIIDNPTVT
+2132 LNNLIDEIIDNPTVT

-2308 RGYITNNYGRF
+2308 RGYITNNYGRY

-2405 QFTTNTVISGT
+2405 QFTTNSVISGT

-2561 RLAVTLIGNIKFAA
+2561 RIAVTLIGNIKFAA

-2581 ESSIPPPTETIT
+2581 ESSIAPPTETIT

-2710 VTNVVNT
+2710 VNNVVNT

-2734 AASITTGVINPS
+2734 AASITTGVINPT

-2754 FPANANTFLRGDST
+2754 FPANANSFLRGDST

-2780 SETPLLFGS
+2780 TETPLLFGS

-2807 GYTPGTYNGQT
+2807 GYTPGTYDGQT

-2823 GNGLIANFTV
+2823 GSGLIANFRV
-2833 SDGAVKSISVTNGGN
+2833 SDGAVKSISVTNGGT

-2870 IFKDANGNVIV
+2870 IFKDSNGNVIV
-2881 NVVGKAITSQ
+2881 NVVGKAITNQ
-2891 GVVTEVRI
+2891 GQVTEVRI
-2899 LDGGSGFSTAPQI
+2899 IDGGSGFSTAPLI

-2946 DFDITTLPAP
+2946 DFDITTLPSP

-3004 FYKSQWDFGLDGAL
+3004 FYKSQWNFGLDGAL

-3023 GGSGL
+3023 GGSEL
-3028 DADKLDGEEGSYYR
+3028 DADLLDGEEGSYYR
-3042 DADNINTG
+3042 DADNLNTG
-3050 RLNENRLS
+3050 RVNENRLS
-3058 GVYTIDITGV
+3058 GIYTIDITGV

-3167 PGTYK
+3167 PGVYK

-3229 KNGRQYDSGYV
+3229 KNGRQYNSGYV

-3347 YRSAVNVN
+3347 YRSAVNIN
-3355 NGYFSNRRLPQSL
+3355 NGYLSNRRLPQSL
-3368 SPKSVTDSL
+3368 SPKSVIDSL

-3389 NGSVYEFI
+3389 NGSVYEFV
-3397 LDNILLTNDDL
+3397 LDNILLTNNDL
-3408 QVLDTGGSSANQN
+3408 QILDTGGSSANQN

-3464 AIDFDPETDYTVGQL
+3464 AVDFDPETDYTVGQL

-3515 YNGTAEFRFVSEG
+3515 YNGTAEFRFVSGG

-3542 VTVDFIRTPT
+3542 ITEDFIRTPT

-3561 VGTLVIANQY
+3561 IGTLVIANQY

-3586 GPSHTAGAATDGSV
+3586 GPSHTAGSATDGSV
-3600 GFTYVSSR
+3600 GFTYVSAR

-3619 GTVSGVRW
+3619 GTLNGVRW
-3627 DRASQLSHTKVQA
+3627 DRASQLSHTKVEA

-3664 SIADFGLTSSTLY
+3664 SIADFGLTTSTSY

-3738 STVGTGTINFQANAA
+3738 STVGTGSINFQANAA

-3836 QLNTSNTYTPFPHEL
+3836 QLNTNNTFTPFPHEL

-3884 VTAVKAGDYRADLV
+3884 VTAVKSGDYRADLV

-3933 NATGGGGYGTS
+3933 NAGGGSGYGQPAS
-3944 TSDSGILF
+3944 GAGILF
-3952 KNFDTD
+3952 KNFDSD
-3958 AGYPSFL
+3958 AGYPSLL
-3965 TLDNAFN
+3965 TIDNAFD
-3972 RDIGIGLGREGINRW
+3972 RDIGIGLARQGTVRW

-3994 ISPNDVLRITNSS
+3994 ISPNDILRITNSS

-4038 HTLTING
+4038 HTLTVNG

-4130 GDAFYFVQ
+4130 GDAFYLVQ